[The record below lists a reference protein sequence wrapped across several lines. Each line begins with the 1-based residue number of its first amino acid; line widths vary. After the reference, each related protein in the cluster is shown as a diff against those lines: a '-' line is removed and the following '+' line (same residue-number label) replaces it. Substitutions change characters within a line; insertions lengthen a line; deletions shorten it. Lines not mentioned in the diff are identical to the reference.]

1 MKFLNTIQTNMD
13 DLIADLQGCIQI
25 PSVYTE
31 DESGYPY
38 GKPVQDCL
46 EYVLSCA
53 QKLGFSKPSVSRAM
67 AILRNDGYITVEQ
80 SGAIILTE
88 SGERVART
96 MLERHHVLTQWLVSL
111 GVSPWVAAN
120 DACRM
125 EHALSE
131 ETFACIK
138 NYVGNLAQ
146 QNEKEN

>member
-1 MKFLNTIQTNMD
+1 MHLHQS
-13 DLIADLQGCIQI
+13 G
-25 PSVYTE
+25 E
-31 DESGYPY
+31 DY
-38 GKPVQDCL
+38 L
-46 EYVLSCA
+46 EAILELRQERGMVRSIDVA

-125 EHALSE
+125 EHALSA

-138 NYVGNLAQ
+138 RHV
-146 QNEKEN
+146 EE

>member
-1 MKFLNTIQTNMD
+1 MHLHQS
-13 DLIADLQGCIQI
+13 G
-25 PSVYTE
+25 E
-31 DESGYPY
+31 DY
-38 GKPVQDCL
+38 L
-46 EYVLSCA
+46 EAILELRQERGMVRSIDVA

-131 ETFACIK
+131 ETFSCIK
-138 NYVGNLAQ
+138 QHVENDPAHA
-146 QNEKEN
+146 EKKEP